1 MVEVFLVGWF
11 AVAVVV
17 VVVVVVVVGVEAF
30 VVVYSTGA
38 GGSAVESSAMS

>member
-11 AVAVVV
+11 AVAV